1 MADSQLR
8 GFGSETLARA
18 DVRPGCLASSPQSH
32 HSILR
37 RSRWFEPPSR
47 FTCDRA
53 LAHAYS
59 ATADADVS
67 LPRMADGTAYQTEL
81 PLGLIGEAPEY
92 LTSQLVTYIG
102 NKRAMLE
109 PIRRAVE
116 EVQRRTGRSKLRI
129 LDAFSGSGV
138 VARMFKQYASEL
150 IVNDFEDYARCV
162 SACYLTNRSE
172 VSREALATR
181 AEALNRA
188 VSSERAPAGFFR
200 RLYSPRDPSAIVV
213 EDRVFYTPE
222 NAYRLDA
229 YRQLFEAE
237 DAQVKTLLMGPLL
250 SEASIHAN
258 TAGVF
263 KGFYKDRQTGIGKFG
278 GSGAD
283 ALDRITAPIVLEPP
297 ILSNFECD
305 YAVHQADANALVHK
319 LRGLDVAYFDPPYN
333 QHPYGSNYFMLNLLV
348 SYQEPA
354 EISRVSG
361 IPNTWRRSDYNVRSR
376 ALPRLRDLIESVDA
390 RFVIL
395 SFNDEG
401 FVSPGEIRAVLN
413 SVGTITEHRQAYT
426 TFRGCRNLRNRSNSV
441 TEHVYLVEKD

>member
-1 MADSQLR
+1 MA
-8 GFGSETLARA
+8 G
-18 DVRPGCLASSPQSH
+18 
-32 HSILR
+32 
-37 RSRWFEPPSR
+37 
-47 FTCDRA
+47 
-53 LAHAYS
+53 
-59 ATADADVS
+59 
-67 LPRMADGTAYQTEL
+67 GTAYQTQL
-81 PLGLIGEAPEY
+81 PLGLTGEAPEY

-109 PIRRAVE
+109 PIRSAVE
-116 EVQRRTGRSKLRI
+116 AVQRRTGRSKLRI

-162 SACYLTNRSE
+162 SECYLTNRSE
-172 VSREALATR
+172 VSDEVLAAR

-188 VSSERAPAGFFR
+188 VSAERAPAGFFR
-200 RLYSPRDPSAIVV
+200 RLYSPRDPRAITV
-213 EDRVFYTPE
+213 EDRAFYTPE

-229 YRQLFEAE
+229 YRQLLEAE

-263 KGFYKDRQTGIGKFG
+263 KGFYKDRHTGIGKFG

-305 YAVHQADANALVHK
+305 YAVHQADANALVRDLH
-319 LRGLDVAYFDPPYN
+319 GLDVAYFDPPYN

-348 SYQEPA
+348 SYQEPVDM
-354 EISRVSG
+354 SRVSG
-361 IPNTWRRSDYNVRSR
+361 IPTSWRRSYYNVRSQ
-376 ALPRLRDLIESVDA
+376 ALPRLRELIHKVDA
-390 RFVIL
+390 KFVIL

-401 FVSPGEIRAVLN
+401 FVSPPEIRRCLDEVG
-413 SVGTITEHRQAYT
+413 SVTEHRQAYT

-441 TEHVYLVEKD
+441 TEHVYLVEKA

>member
-1 MADSQLR
+1 
-8 GFGSETLARA
+8 
-18 DVRPGCLASSPQSH
+18 
-32 HSILR
+32 
-37 RSRWFEPPSR
+37 
-47 FTCDRA
+47 
-53 LAHAYS
+53 
-59 ATADADVS
+59 
-67 LPRMADGTAYQTEL
+67 MADGSAHQTQL
-81 PLGLIGEAPEY
+81 PPGLVGEAPEY
-92 LTSQLVTYIG
+92 LTSQLLTYIG

-109 PIRRAVE
+109 PIRSAIE
-116 EVQRRTGRSKLRI
+116 AIQRRTGRDKLRI

-162 SACYLTNRSE
+162 SECYLTNRSE
-172 VSREALATR
+172 VSDESLATR

-200 RLYSPRDPSAIVV
+200 RLYSPHDPRGITAD
-213 EDRVFYTPE
+213 DRVFYTPE

-229 YRQLFEAE
+229 YRQLLEAE
-237 DAQVKTLLMGPLL
+237 DAQIKSLLMGPLL

-263 KGFYKDRQTGIGKFG
+263 KGFYKDRHTGIGKFG

-283 ALDRITAPIVLEPP
+283 ALDRITAPIMLEPP

-305 YAVHQADANALVHK
+305 YAVHQADANALVRELH
-319 LRGLDVAYFDPPYN
+319 GLDVAYFDPPYN

-348 SYQEPA
+348 SYEEPV
-354 EISRVSG
+354 EMSRVSG
-361 IPNTWRRSDYNVRSR
+361 IPTAWRRSAYNVRSQ
-376 ALPRLRDLIESVDA
+376 ALPQLRELINTVDA
-390 RFVIL
+390 NFVIL

-401 FVSPGEIRAVLN
+401 FVSPPDIRRCLEEVG
-413 SVGTITEHRQAYT
+413 SVTEHRQAYA